1 MNNFKLISYEK
12 QGDAICLRFKN
23 LRPSELE
30 IQDAFQEIRKAIQD
44 EKVNKAALSLGPNM
58 ECMYSVF
65 LGKMISLQ
73 RQLNDLGGKLAV
85 CHLDGFVVGSFFN
98 PENFVIATL
107 CSHEIPWSKENAG
120 PEGTRIY
127 FITVSPITT

>member
-44 EKVNKAALSLGPNM
+44 EKVNKAALSVGPNM

-73 RQLNDLGGKLAV
+73 RQLNELGGKLAV
-85 CHLDGFVVGSFFN
+85 CH
-98 PENFVIATL
+98 
-107 CSHEIPWSKENAG
+107 
-120 PEGTRIY
+120 
-127 FITVSPITT
+127 VSPQVKAIFSACKLEDRFHFTADFPTALEELKK